1 VGRHR
6 ALRQC
11 RRSKPSRER
20 QALLKELEPIVES
33 MHAHRVTGLEGWFAL
48 NRRPGATVSAPPP
61 WKQAL
66 SVLFAL

>member
-1 VGRHR
+1 
-6 ALRQC
+6 
-11 RRSKPSRER
+11 
-20 QALLKELEPIVES
+20 